1 MLPLEVKMQEELQWN
16 SIWIKLPKQ
25 LKISDHFAL
34 EKEESEKVESHYI
47 IKGHHSTEL
56 SLNLWLKEETSLLE
70 TEQVESQ
77 SMA

>member
-1 MLPLEVKMQEELQWN
+1 MQEELQWN
-16 SIWIKLPKQ
+16 FMLIKLPKQ
-25 LKISDHFAL
+25 LKISEHFAL
-34 EKEESEKVESHYI
+34 EKKESEKVESHYI

-70 TEQVESQ
+70 TEQEESQ